1 MAIINVQ
8 ANVKTNSGYDIINLN
23 NSGRNTNSSVGYGS
37 GAEGNNTLASG
48 DYSHAEGSHTSAN
61 GDFSHAEGSHTS
73 ANGDYSHAEGGS
85 TSASGDYSHAE
96 GGSTKAVGSGAHA
109 EGEKTEASGLVAH
122 AEGNDTFASG
132 DYSHAEGGGTEA
144 SGLRAHAEGS
154 YTTASGDYS
163 HAEGGSTKA
172 VGSGAHA
179 EGSGTM
185 ALTNQHAQGHFN
197 DTTLAIANS
206 FAGTSNGTAFVI
218 GNGTSNDTSNAFRV
232 TGEGVTYSKGAYN
245 TTGADYAEYFEWKD
259 ENPNSEERYGYF
271 VTLDGDKIVKAKEN
285 DYILG
290 IVSKYPSIIGNSD
303 EHWRGQYE
311 MDDFGA
317 YILET
322 KEETYKEIE
331 YDEEMNPQEVEK
343 TREITF
349 YKVNKDYDPNLEYIP
364 RVKRKEWNA
373 IGMLGVLS
381 VYDDG
386 TCEVNGYCKCN
397 DDGIATKCERGVDS
411 YRVIERVTSNI
422 VKVIFR

>member
-23 NSGRNTNSSVGYGS
+23 NSGRNTDSSVGYGS
-37 GAEGNNTLASG
+37 SAEGYDTSAGGLRAHAEGNT
-48 DYSHAEGSHTSAN
+48 TQ
-61 GDFSHAEGSHTS
+61 
-73 ANGDYSHAEGGS
+73 ANGDYSHAEGYG
-85 TSASGDYSHAE
+85 TQANGNYSHA
-96 GGSTKAVGSGAHA
+96 GGYGTN
-109 EGEKTEASGLVAH
+109 ASGLKAH
-122 AEGNDTFASG
+122 AEGNTTIASG
-132 DYSHAEGGGTEA
+132 EDSHAEGCGTNA
-144 SGLRAHAEGS
+144 SGLKAHAEGN
-154 YTTASGDYS
+154 YTTAL
-163 HAEGGSTKA
+163 A
-172 VGSGAHA
+172 
-179 EGSGTM
+179 
-185 ALTNQHAQGHFN
+185 NQHAQGHYN
-197 DTTLAIANS
+197 NTTLAIANS
-206 FAGTSNGTAFVI
+206 VSGTSNGTAFVI
-218 GNGTSNDTSNAFRV
+218 GNGTSEGTSNAFRV

-349 YKVNKDYDPNLEYIP
+349 YKVNKDYDPNFEYIP
-364 RVKRKEWNA
+364 RAKRKEWNA

-397 DDGIATKCERGVDS
+397 DDGIATKCERGFDS

>member
-1 MAIINVQ
+1 MHYH

-23 NSGRNTNSSVGYGS
+23 NSGRNTNSFVGDCS
-37 GAEGNNTLASG
+37 SAEGSDTTASG
-48 DYSHAEGSHTSAN
+48 LYSHAEGYDTRASGAEA
-61 GDFSHAEGSHTS
+61 HAEGYQTI
-73 ANGDYSHAEGGS
+73 AND
-85 TSASGDYSHAE
+85 
-96 GGSTKAVGSGAHA
+96 SGAHA
-109 EGEKTEASGLVAH
+109 EGNRTIAGGE
-122 AEGNDTFASG
+122 
-132 DYSHAEGGGTEA
+132 YSHAEG
-144 SGLRAHAEGS
+144 R
-154 YTTASGDYS
+154 YTTAL
-163 HAEGGSTKA
+163 A
-172 VGSGAHA
+172 
-179 EGSGTM
+179 
-185 ALTNQHAQGHFN
+185 NQHAQGHYN
-197 DTTLAIANS
+197 DTTLAIENS
-206 FAGTSNGTAFVI
+206 VSGTSNGTAFVI
-218 GNGTSNDTSNAFRV
+218 GNGTSEGTSNAFRV

-349 YKVNKDYDPNLEYIP
+349 YKVNKDYDPNFEYTP
-364 RVKRKEWNA
+364 RAERKEWNA

-397 DDGIATKCERGVDS
+397 DDGIATKCERGFDS

>member
-1 MAIINVQ
+1 MATINVQ

-23 NSGRNTNSSVGYGS
+23 NSGRNTDSSVGYGS
-37 GAEGNNTLASG
+37 SAEGNSTSASVHYSHAEGNNTTASG
-48 DYSHAEGSHTSAN
+48 VGAHAEGN
-61 GDFSHAEGSHTS
+61 R
-73 ANGDYSHAEGGS
+73 

-96 GGSTKAVGSGAHA
+96 GSSTTASGHYSHA
-109 EGEKTEASGLVAH
+109 EGSSTIAR
-122 AEGNDTFASG
+122 G
-132 DYSHAEGGGTEA
+132 DYSHAEGY
-144 SGLRAHAEGS
+144 R
-154 YTTASGDYS
+154 TTAL
-163 HAEGGSTKA
+163 
-172 VGSGAHA
+172 V
-179 EGSGTM
+179 
-185 ALTNQHAQGHFN
+185 NQHAQGHFN
-197 DTTLAIANS
+197 NTTLAIANS
-206 FAGTSNGTAFVI
+206 VSGTSNGTAFVI
-218 GNGTSNDTSNAFRV
+218 GNGTGEDTSNAFRV

-349 YKVNKDYDPNLEYIP
+349 YKVNKDYDPNFEYIP
-364 RVKRKEWNA
+364 RAKRKEWNA

-397 DDGIATKCERGVDS
+397 DDGIATKCERGFDS

-422 VKVIFR
+422 VKVILR